1 MSYLEDD
8 LKMALQRTEPSADF
22 VNRVLARVNQPPPRE
37 PSWWE
42 RLTVLLRPP
51 RLQWV
56 AASVILSIMI
66 PVAGVQYRKQQRMRV
81 EGERAKEQLMFA
93 VRVAGNRLHR
103 VQQKVL
109 EMGRMETRL

>member
-8 LKMALQRTEPSADF
+8 LKMALQRTEPAEDF
-22 VNRVLARVNQPPPRE
+22 VDRVLARVNQPPPPE
-37 PSWWE
+37 PRWWE

-56 AASVILSIMI
+56 AACLILSVMI
-66 PVAGVQYRKQQRMRV
+66 PTGLQYRREQRMRA
-81 EGERAKEQLMFA
+81 EGEKAKEQLMFA

>member
-8 LKMALQRTEPSADF
+8 LKMALRRTEPSGDF
-22 VNRVLARVNQPPPRE
+22 VDQVLARVNQPPPPE
-37 PSWWE
+37 PKWWE
-42 RLTVLLRPP
+42 RLSVLLRPP

-56 AASVILSIMI
+56 AASVVLSVLI
-66 PVAGVQYRKQQRMRV
+66 PVAGVQYRKEQRMRA
-81 EGERAKEQLMFA
+81 EGEKAKEQLMFA

-103 VQQKVL
+103 VQQKVR

>member
-8 LKMALQRTEPSADF
+8 LKMALQRPEPSGDF
-22 VNRVLARVNQPPPRE
+22 VNRVLARVNQPPPPE
-37 PSWWE
+37 PTWWE
-42 RLTVLLRPP
+42 RLAVLLRPP

-56 AASVILSIMI
+56 AACIILSVMI
-66 PVAGVQYRKQQRMRV
+66 PTGVQYRKEQRMRA
-81 EGERAKEQLMFA
+81 EGEKAKEQLMFA

>member
-8 LKMALQRTEPSADF
+8 LKMALQRTAPSEDF
-22 VNRVLARVNQPPPRE
+22 VNRVLARVNQPPPPE

-42 RLTVLLRPP
+42 RLAVLLRPP

-56 AASVILSIMI
+56 AASVILSVLI
-66 PVAGVQYRKQQRMRV
+66 PVAGIQYRKEQRLRA
-81 EGERAKEQLMFA
+81 EGEKAKAQLMFA